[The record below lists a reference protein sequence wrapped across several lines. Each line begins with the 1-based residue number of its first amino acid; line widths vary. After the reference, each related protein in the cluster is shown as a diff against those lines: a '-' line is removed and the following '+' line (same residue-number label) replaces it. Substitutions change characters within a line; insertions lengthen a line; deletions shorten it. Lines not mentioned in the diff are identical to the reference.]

1 MKIVCVHC
9 GGRFAITPE
18 QLGQRGFCPH
28 CRKPVTLPR
37 AEPAS
42 GAAAGNAAPTRRA
55 PSHWLE
61 NSLSAIGSLL
71 VHMTILLVVALS
83 QTEGGSGEGLTDDV
97 LVGILPSETLSDRQ
111 EEQLTTD
118 EVISDQPREDLEPT
132 LEIETPAAAGGASS
146 EGATDLTLATPSPSG
161 ASAGAF
167 DLGSVQIGGSMAG
180 GSWDGMLQSLRR
192 NGLDIVICFDS
203 TGSMSG
209 EIDQVTGQID
219 RIGTALLTL
228 VPKARI
234 SLCTYRDH
242 GDDYL
247 VQGVPLTSNV
257 QDLQAY
263 LEKVDAGG
271 GGDHEE
277 AVEEGLYWS
286 MNNNRFRPNARKM
299 ILIFGDAPPHAD
311 KMKTCLEHAK
321 SFRMQHKGIVSTVT
335 CRDSQPLPE
344 FYEIAVAGGG
354 EAFLTTDQR
363 QIMTQLMVLVF
374 GSQHRGKVL
383 EAFKMLEK

>member
-18 QLGQRGFCPH
+18 QLGRRGFCPH

-37 AEPAS
+37 AEPTA
-42 GAAAGNAAPTRRA
+42 AAAGTAPARRV
-55 PSHWLE
+55 PSQWLE
-61 NSLSAIGSLL
+61 NSLSGVGSLL
-71 VHMTILLVVALS
+71 IHMTILLVIALT
-83 QTEGGSGEGLTDDV
+83 QTDGGSGEGLSDEV

-118 EVISDQPREDLEPT
+118 EVISDQPREELEPT
-132 LEIETPAAAGGASS
+132 LEIETPAASGGASS
-146 EGATDLTLATPSPSG
+146 EGGTELALATPSPSG

-209 EIDQVTGQID
+209 EIHQVTDQID
-219 RIGTALLTL
+219 RIGTTLLTL

-242 GDDYL
+242 GDEYL
-247 VQGVPLTSNV
+247 VQGIPLTSNV
-257 QDLQAY
+257 QDLKAY
-263 LEKVDAGG
+263 LEKVRAGG

-286 MNNNRFRPNARKM
+286 IHNNRFRPTARKM
-299 ILIFGDAPPHAD
+299 ILLFGDAPPHAG
-311 KMKTCLEHAK
+311 KLKTCVEHAK
-321 SFRMQHKGIVSTVT
+321 NFRLQHKGIVSTVT

-344 FYEIAVAGGG
+344 FYEIAMAGGG

-363 QIMTQLMVLVF
+363 QIMTQLLVLVF
-374 GSQHRGKVL
+374 GSQHRSKVL
-383 EAFKMLEK
+383 EAFKLLEK